1 MPYRAARPAGR
12 PIPRRFILTFCIV
25 PFFVDILQ
33 PGTAAM
39 PIGDKSPT
47 TNGTNASRA
56 TVPFVVGDLSPTKLI
71 NDDYQHPT

>member
-39 PIGDKSPT
+39 PIGD
-47 TNGTNASRA
+47 
-56 TVPFVVGDLSPTKLI
+56 LSPTKLI